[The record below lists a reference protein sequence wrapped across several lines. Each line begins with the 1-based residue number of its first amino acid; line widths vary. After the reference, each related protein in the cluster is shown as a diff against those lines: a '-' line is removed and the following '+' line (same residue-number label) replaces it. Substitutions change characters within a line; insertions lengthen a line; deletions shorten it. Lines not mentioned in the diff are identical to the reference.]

1 MITKAGLTATFI
13 SCKVYTVK
21 THRKV
26 LKSYKSK
33 HFIVLRT
40 HLITEQETVSEELAV
55 Q

>member
-1 MITKAGLTATFI
+1 M
-13 SCKVYTVK
+13 YTVK
-21 THRKV
+21 AYRKV

-40 HLITEQETVSEELAV
+40 HLITEQETVSKELVV